1 MDVRSRIGGWRG
13 SALAALFP
21 PPSWGTDRTSFQ
33 VVGSPVPASLPLASP
48 HCASPHQV
56 RAVPLS
62 PFALRLAF
70 PAPPSRSSLLRR
82 EVGGP
87 VLIAQEHQP
96 PPPEPDVRLVTASG
110 SHGISYVF
118 LIHTGCMPDQRDSS
132 HRNLHGE
139 SSDGMWC
146 KQEFVYD

>member
-1 MDVRSRIGGWRG
+1 M
-13 SALAALFP
+13 ALFP
-21 PPSWGTDRTSFQ
+21 S
-33 VVGSPVPASLPLASP
+33 PLAERSVTVSVSLRSP
-48 HCASPHQV
+48 AVKLVASRRQV
-56 RAVPLS
+56 TRSATLALRIS
-62 PFALRLAF
+62 RTAWLLNADHLCPFALWTTFSSSPLE
-70 PAPPSRSSLLRR
+70 PSPSRR
-82 EVGGP
+82 EVEGR

-96 PPPEPDVRLVTASG
+96 SPPEPDVRLVTASG